1 MSSIRARGVHR
12 PKPWFRTARRAKRG
26 SLYAAADHRA
36 GRAQQALQGLGDQ

>member
-12 PKPWFRTARRAKRG
+12 PKPWFRTARRAKRA
-26 SLYAAADHRA
+26 LYAAADHRA